1 MTARVNVS
9 VDAHLAIEI
18 MVMTGTRNPQDAV
31 ELVLR
36 DYLER
41 SQRTEARTGDPDDGR
56 RVRDLQ
62 PYQPPEG

>member
-18 MVMTGTRNPQDAV
+18 MVLTGTRNPQDAV

-36 DYLER
+36 DYLQR
-41 SQRTEARTGDPDDGR
+41 SQRTEARTGDPDDGKR
-56 RVRDLQ
+56 AGDLQ